1 MLLHRQFSDRDLKET
16 IQEKLIINLGG
27 FVTEVGQL
35 EFLLNTEKNIHN
47 LKGKKKNIHKNLF
60 YQLFPSKFYISLGK
74 AERSIFPKLMAFSQH
89 SPTVLSSFG

>member
-35 EFLLNTEKNIHN
+35 EFLLNTEKTIHN
-47 LKGKKKNIHKNLF
+47 LKGKKRIYIKTYFISFFLPNFTLAWEK
-60 YQLFPSKFYISLGK
+60 QKDQSFPN
-74 AERSIFPKLMAFSQH
+74 
-89 SPTVLSSFG
+89 

>member
-47 LKGKKKNIHKNLF
+47 LKGKKKE
-60 YQLFPSKFYISLGK
+60 Y
-74 AERSIFPKLMAFSQH
+74 
-89 SPTVLSSFG
+89 T